1 MRSKL
6 DERYTSYVQPD
17 EKEKFLSMLSA
28 AEDWLYSDEGEDA
41 TKSAYTAQL
50 DKLHAMGDLIAFR
63 YTEYSEL
70 PKAASLL
77 REAINTYMTQ
87 TTAYFNGDEKYAHLE
102 KKDVEGVVEKVALQ
116 QKWLDDMMV
125 KQAEREKFKEPV
137 VKSSEIKKR
146 REELV
151 YTASPVMNR
160 PKPKPRVE
168 TPPPTQQNQNPPP
181 PANGSGTQTPNN
193 GTEQPADSNAAQ
205 EEAPGTGTGTPAEPG
220 HMDVD

>member
-6 DERYTSYVQPD
+6 DERYASYVQRD
-17 EKEKFLSMLSA
+17 EKETFLSILSA
-28 AEDWLYSDEGEDA
+28 AEDWLYSEEGEDA

-50 DKLHAMGDLIAFR
+50 DKLHAMGDPIAFR
-63 YTEYSEL
+63 YTEHSEL

-77 REAINTYMTQ
+77 REAINTYMSQ

-151 YTASPVMNR
+151 YSATPVMSK

-168 TPPPTQQNQNPPP
+168 TPPPAQANPPP
-181 PANGSGTQTPNN
+181 PPPTSGTHTPNT
-193 GTEQPADSNAAQ
+193 GAEQPAAD
-205 EEAPGTGTGTPAEPG
+205 EEAPGTGTPAEPG
-220 HMDVD
+220 NMDVD

>member
-1 MRSKL
+1 
-6 DERYTSYVQPD
+6 
-17 EKEKFLSMLSA
+17 
-28 AEDWLYSDEGEDA
+28 
-41 TKSAYTAQL
+41 
-50 DKLHAMGDLIAFR
+50 MGDPIAFR
-63 YTEYSEL
+63 YTEHSEL

-125 KQAEREKFKEPV
+125 KQAEREKFKDPV

-151 YTASPVMNR
+151 YTASPVMSK

-168 TPPPTQQNQNPPP
+168 TPPPPPP
-181 PANGSGTQTPNN
+181 TSGTQTPNN
-193 GTEQPADSNAAQ
+193 GAEQPAPAPA

-220 HMDVD
+220 NMDVD